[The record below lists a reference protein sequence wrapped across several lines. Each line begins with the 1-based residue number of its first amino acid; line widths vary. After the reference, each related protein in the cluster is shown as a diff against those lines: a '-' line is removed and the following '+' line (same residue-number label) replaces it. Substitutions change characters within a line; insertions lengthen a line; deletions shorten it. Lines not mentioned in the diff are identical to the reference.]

1 VLTVNTRIN
10 QVANDDEECSPP
22 VELAQ
27 NSESSLFVA
36 RLKATQSVHVYF
48 AKEHQAYHWA

>member
-1 VLTVNTRIN
+1 MLTVSTRIN

-36 RLKATQSVHVYF
+36 RLKATQSDHVYF